1 MREKLADHIGEY
13 VLCRGWIGGW
23 EDMDNCSTRRLYIK
37 QPTIK
42 RANKDLLYAEQETI
56 STEHHLNLFIKYE
69 DLPDYDTT
77 FELNQP
83 IHFTGEVEE
92 YTRADGTTDFGI
104 YGTKQST
111 ISFKLERIIKSVQD
125 TLDKPVE
132 GIDLTYLKGALSR
145 LDELDKEL
153 EECAD
158 RLPTF
163 KKTYE
168 EYKTTLGALG
178 WGIPHAIKRTE
189 ELIASRQQRRIQ
201 RARQNAIEEAK
212 RLRPAPKK
220 RTKKDK
226 EKLIKELGRLGE
238 I

>member
-1 MREKLADHIGEY
+1 MSC
-13 VLCRGWIGGW
+13 V
-23 EDMDNCSTRRLYIK
+23 EDGLVVGRIWTTAQRRLYIK

-42 RANKDLLYAEQETI
+42 RANKDLLYGEQETI

-69 DLPDYDTT
+69 DLSDFDTT

-132 GIDLTYLKGALSR
+132 GDLAL
-145 LDELDKEL
+145 
-153 EECAD
+153 
-158 RLPTF
+158 P
-163 KKTYE
+163 
-168 EYKTTLGALG
+168 
-178 WGIPHAIKRTE
+178 
-189 ELIASRQQRRIQ
+189 QRRT
-201 RARQNAIEEAK
+201 
-212 RLRPAPKK
+212 LTP
-220 RTKKDK
+220 
-226 EKLIKELGRLGE
+226 G
-238 I
+238 

>member
-23 EDMDNCSTRRLYIK
+23 EDMDKCSTRRLYIK

-111 ISFKLERIIKSVQD
+111 ISFKLERIIKSVQE

-132 GIDLTYLKGALSR
+132 GIDLTYLKGHSHAWMNWIRSWRSVLTACPPSKR
-145 LDELDKEL
+145 
-153 EECAD
+153 
-158 RLPTF
+158 PTRN
-163 KKTYE
+163 TRQRWVRWV
-168 EYKTTLGALG
+168 GASHT
-178 WGIPHAIKRTE
+178 PSSA
-189 ELIASRQQRRIQ
+189 QRS
-201 RARQNAIEEAK
+201 
-212 RLRPAPKK
+212 
-220 RTKKDK
+220 
-226 EKLIKELGRLGE
+226 
-238 I
+238 

>member
-1 MREKLADHIGEY
+1 MCIRD
-13 VLCRGWIGGW
+13 
-23 EDMDNCSTRRLYIK
+23 S
-37 QPTIK
+37 
-42 RANKDLLYAEQETI
+42 
-56 STEHHLNLFIKYE
+56 
-69 DLPDYDTT
+69 
-77 FELNQP
+77 
-83 IHFTGEVEE
+83 
-92 YTRADGTTDFGI
+92 
-104 YGTKQST
+104 
-111 ISFKLERIIKSVQD
+111 
-125 TLDKPVE
+125 
-132 GIDLTYLKGALSR
+132 TYLKGALSR

-189 ELIASRQQRRIQ
+189 ELIASREKRRIQ
-201 RARQNAIEEAK
+201 RARQNAVEEAK
-212 RLRPAPKK
+212 RLKPAPKK